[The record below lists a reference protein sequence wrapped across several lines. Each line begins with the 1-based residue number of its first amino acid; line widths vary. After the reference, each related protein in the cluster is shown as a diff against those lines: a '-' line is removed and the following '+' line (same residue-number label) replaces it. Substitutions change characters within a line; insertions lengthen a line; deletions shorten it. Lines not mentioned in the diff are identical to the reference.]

1 MVRYRSDDV
10 EAIVNVCGREKVE
23 VEVSRIGGCREYIDR
38 YTGRRTVCK

>member
-10 EAIVNVCGREKVE
+10 EAIVNVREREKVE

-38 YTGRRTVCK
+38 EIHRKEDRV

>member
-38 YTGRRTVCK
+38 EIHRKEDRV